1 MSTTHHGNGTIRLT
15 NFAELGNV
23 RDLLALPDAPAAD
36 LTAAADVPAAG
47 EQRLE
52 PSAAPAGRTYDLAD
66 LIAQLASVSGGLET
80 MAREDARA
88 REQATVELA
97 RYQALLA
104 ERDEAE
110 RALAEARRVRDT
122 AEHLAVQAFTDET
135 RAQAAQHA
143 AAARAAELHCTELLA
158 ERTREAEELA
168 SRPHLTRCVAE
179 QRRLAQEQR
188 DATRQAETER
198 ADRLA
203 RGLAAVN
210 EALTHDRLD
219 EAQKLLEPL
228 AREFSDD
235 ATVRSRADTIRWQL
249 RQRIVA
255 PAESA
260 LRDVLRRPY
269 RDDPEAAV
277 ARLAELHTSALP
289 DDLARRV
296 FGLWSNA
303 CFRVVQLRGWHE
315 PHREAPLPSRGAV
328 WARPELDAPWKV
340 VSSLDEPKWQP
351 GQTVPERIAV
361 KAPLLEA
368 GTAHRRGSANSSS

>member
-1 MSTTHHGNGTIRLT
+1 MSIRSVTPVVTGATGVFHSDPALR
-15 NFAELGNV
+15 FQRAV
-23 RDLLALPDAPAAD
+23 DVDL
-36 LTAAADVPAAG
+36 
-47 EQRLE
+47 Q
-52 PSAAPAGRTYDLAD
+52 
-66 LIAQLASVSGGLET
+66 T

-110 RALAEARRVRDT
+110 RALAEARRVRET
-122 AEHLAVQAFTDET
+122 AEHLAVQAFTDEA

-158 ERTREAEELA
+158 ERTREAG
-168 SRPHLTRCVAE
+168 
-179 QRRLAQEQR
+179 QR
-188 DATRQAETER
+188 AETER

-219 EAQKLLEPL
+219 EAHKLLEPL

-260 LRDVLRRPY
+260 LSDVLRRPY

-289 DDLARRV
+289 DDMARRV

-328 WARPELDAPWKV
+328 WARPELGAPWEV

-351 GQTVPERIAV
+351 GHIVPERIAV